1 MRAIRAQEPSRARF
15 VWKFA
20 TSCAMVMLL
29 VLGIYTRSVQVHKQE
44 RLAALRAEQRRIE
57 SELRHVKAMA
67 DDVPPVVVLENNDT
81 RVIVDLDRTQKT
93 YY

>member
-1 MRAIRAQEPSRARF
+1 M
-15 VWKFA
+15 
-20 TSCAMVMLL
+20 
-29 VLGIYTRSVQVHKQE
+29 HKQE

>member
-1 MRAIRAQEPSRARF
+1 MEVRDVVRDGH
-15 VWKFA
+15 A
-20 TSCAMVMLL
+20 TGVGHLHAD
-29 VLGIYTRSVQVHKQE
+29 KQE